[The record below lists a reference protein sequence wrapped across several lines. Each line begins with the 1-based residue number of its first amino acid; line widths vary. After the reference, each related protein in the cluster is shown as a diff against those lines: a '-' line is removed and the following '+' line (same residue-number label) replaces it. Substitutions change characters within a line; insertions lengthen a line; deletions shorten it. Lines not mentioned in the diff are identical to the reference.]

1 MWPNSQFPADLVI
14 FTEET
19 LNGKLHF
26 LCSDFYVFSCLWE
39 VLSFYYQVESIL
51 IVKFTLILNMV
62 PFMVL
67 SDRVYFESTVIGYS
81 KGSSVIDSYH
91 ELSVLF
97 FINALPL
104 FLIKKIMVFCLILI
118 ESVIKDHAV
127 SNFELSQLLNLIV
140 MSIYY
145 LSIGNVELLIENVI
159 GNYECSFCCA
169 GLYIYC

>member
-1 MWPNSQFPADLVI
+1 M
-14 FTEET
+14 
-19 LNGKLHF
+19 
-26 LCSDFYVFSCLWE
+26 
-39 VLSFYYQVESIL
+39 
-51 IVKFTLILNMV
+51 
-62 PFMVL
+62 
-67 SDRVYFESTVIGYS
+67 
-81 KGSSVIDSYH
+81 IDSYH

-127 SNFELSQLLNLIV
+127 SNSELSQLLNSIV

-145 LSIGNVELLIENVI
+145 LSIGNVKLLIENVI

-169 GLYIYC
+169 GL